1 MTSGNESDAEHMS
14 TDMLEDIR
22 DSSQSHLCIN
32 RRDTL
37 YKTRYCTKQGQAK
50 WKGALSSTRN
60 MGKGL
65 HKVFKA
71 IVNDISK
78 ALPVFG

>member
-50 WKGALSSTRN
+50 
-60 MGKGL
+60 
-65 HKVFKA
+65 
-71 IVNDISK
+71 
-78 ALPVFG
+78 